1 MPQSFACLHTH
12 IIFSTKN
19 REPLVTKELHPRLG
33 KYIAGILR
41 NIGCRLIA
49 AGGVADHIHL
59 LVSLSKQAAVSDTVR
74 DIKSNSSGWV
84 HKTYPALQSFAW
96 QVGYGAF
103 AVSHSD
109 LEEVKR
115 YIANQVEH
123 HTTMTF
129 KEEFI
134 SFLEKHDL
142 EYNEKYLWE

>member
-19 REPLVTKELHPRLG
+19 REPFVTKELHPRLG

-41 NIGCRLIA
+41 NIGCRLITS
-49 AGGVADHIHL
+49 GGVADHIHL
-59 LVSLSKQAAVSDTVR
+59 LVSLSKQASVSETVR
-74 DIKSNSSGWV
+74 DMKSNSSGWV
-84 HKTYPALQSFAW
+84 HKTYPALQGFAW

-134 SFLEKHDL
+134 SFLENHDL

>member
-1 MPQSFACLHTH
+1 M
-12 IIFSTKN
+12 
-19 REPLVTKELHPRLG
+19 TKELHPRLG

-41 NIGCRLIA
+41 NIGCRLIT

-59 LVSLSKQAAVSDTVR
+59 LVSLSKQASVSDTVR
-74 DIKSNSSGWV
+74 DMKSNSSGWV
-84 HKTYPALQSFAW
+84 HKTYPALQGFAW

-103 AVSHSD
+103 AVSHWD

-142 EYNEKYLWE
+142 EYNERYLWE